1 MVILYQTAKFKSAN
15 IFAVAIWGPT
25 TKFNSRQYFRLYGTP
40 GTRNSEKNLEAMNKK
55 DKGSL
60 TTIVQS
66 RTDVTTQPKANMN
79 STLMIQKRRNC

>member
-15 IFAVAIWGPT
+15 IFAVVIWGPT
-25 TKFNSRQYFRLYGTP
+25 AKFNSHQYFRLY

-60 TTIVQS
+60 STIVQS
-66 RTDVTTQPKANMN
+66 RTDVTTQPKPM
-79 STLMIQKRRNC
+79 